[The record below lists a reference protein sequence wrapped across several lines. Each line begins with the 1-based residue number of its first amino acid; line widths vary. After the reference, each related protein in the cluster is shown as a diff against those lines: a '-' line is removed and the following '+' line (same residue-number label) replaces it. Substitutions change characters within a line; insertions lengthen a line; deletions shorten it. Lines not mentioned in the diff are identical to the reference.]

1 MAERSKDKLVDSS
14 VIMQHFSITRNALR
28 AWEKKGFP
36 VNKSRITNKKYYYL
50 EECEEFILTGKITR
64 RRKKAPK

>member
-1 MAERSKDKLVDSS
+1 MARNSQGQLVDSS

-36 VNKSRITNKKYYYL
+36 VIKSPITNKKYYYL
-50 EECEEFILTGKITR
+50 DECEEYLATGQIT

>member
-1 MAERSKDKLVDSS
+1 MAERSKNKPVDSA
-14 VIMQHFSITRNALR
+14 VVMQYFCITRNTLR

-50 EECEEFILTGKITR
+50 DECEEFILTGKITR
-64 RRKKAPK
+64 RKKAPK

>member
-1 MAERSKDKLVDSS
+1 MTERSKNQLVDSS
-14 VIMQHFSITRNALR
+14 VIMQHFNITRNALR

-36 VNKSRITNKKYYYL
+36 VYKSPLTNKKYYYL
-50 EECEEFILTGKITR
+50 EECEEYLTTGKVT